1 MRKISFLI
9 FCVSFVGLCIIMEFS
24 TLSFSTQL
32 YWSILLIM
40 LLGIPHGAIDH
51 VLFLEKSNDGSVNK
65 ASEFYAFYFSLMI
78 FYFVAWMLASTWSLI
93 VFLFISAYHF
103 GQSQFADLKNIRRS
117 ESIFIH
123 TSWGVSILSGLLMYN
138 YEDVIDIFQSSPDL
152 SELVTVLDL
161 ELIFILLS
169 SSSIAA
175 VVGILWLGYAKKVSS
190 GRVVLELLTLGIIH
204 ACFYAL
210 PIIIGFTIYFTTIH
224 SLTVMSEEF
233 EFLKKKRNGFSILQF
248 VQLLA
253 PFTFLSIIGSVILIV
268 ITRLGDVGVSDVL
281 LVFILLSL
289 VTLPHS
295 IVMDGFYEKFHKR
308 QT

>member
-1 MRKISFLI
+1 M
-9 FCVSFVGLCIIMEFS
+9 SFVVLCIIMEFG

-51 VLFLEKSNDGSVNK
+51 VLFLERGSNGNENK
-65 ASEFYAFYFSLMI
+65 PSEFYTFYFGLMI

-103 GQSQFADLKNIRRS
+103 GQSQFADLKNISRS

-123 TSWGVSILSGLLMYN
+123 TSWGVSILSGLLVYN
-138 YEDVIDIFQSSPDL
+138 YADVIDIFQSSPDL
-152 SELVTVLDL
+152 SELVAVFDL

-175 VVGILWLGYAKKVSS
+175 VVVILWLGYTKKVSS

-204 ACFYAL
+204 TCFYTL

-253 PFTFLSIIGSVILIV
+253 PFTLLSIIGSVILIV
-268 ITRLGDVGVSDVL
+268 ITRLGDIGVSDVL